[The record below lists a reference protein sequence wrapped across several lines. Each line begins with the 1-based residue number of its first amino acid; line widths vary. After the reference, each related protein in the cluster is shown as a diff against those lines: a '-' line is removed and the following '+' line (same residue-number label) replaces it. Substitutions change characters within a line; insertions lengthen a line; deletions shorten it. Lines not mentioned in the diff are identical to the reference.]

1 MLIEKRKKS
10 KLSFKK
16 KFDLVIHHPSILKNI
31 IQGKSRDE
39 IRTETNRLALQHIQQ
54 QYKTRIS

>member
-39 IRTETNRLALQHIQQ
+39 IRTEANRLAS
-54 QYKTRIS
+54 TTDSTTV